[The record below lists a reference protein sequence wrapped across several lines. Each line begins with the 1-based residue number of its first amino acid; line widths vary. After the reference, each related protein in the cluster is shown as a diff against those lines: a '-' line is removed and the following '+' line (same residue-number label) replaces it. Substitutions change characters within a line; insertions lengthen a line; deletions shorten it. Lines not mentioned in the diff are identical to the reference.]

1 MKQAIRPGARAFTLV
16 ELLVVIGII
25 AILMGLLLPVLNKAR
40 GQARTI
46 KCAATLR
53 QIGFAFSM
61 YSNEWK
67 GNIPYPTSE
76 YPPASASNV
85 VRDKV
90 TWFNSIDPYIKTL
103 NITTRTGVAAQR
115 TYTEMK
121 QCLVWDEIAGTYNST
136 STGAQDNM
144 KEMAKTYKMNTHLRQ
159 NNPGRHAKLSMV
171 RKPTE
176 FVMVGDGLSLD
187 LVGEINDLWESG
199 QFSMETNDIGQANP
213 AIRHNGGANILFV
226 DGHVSLEKHKL
237 IEKTLRD
244 YPAIKIKTW
253 ESEYVNTAGTPSDL
267 TINTQSPEQQGLKRN
282 PLMPLIWSDPPRLY
296 RP

>member
-1 MKQAIRPGARAFTLV
+1 
-16 ELLVVIGII
+16 
-25 AILMGLLLPVLNKAR
+25 
-40 GQARTI
+40 
-46 KCAATLR
+46 
-53 QIGFAFSM
+53 
-61 YSNEWK
+61 
-67 GNIPYPTSE
+67 
-76 YPPASASNV
+76 
-85 VRDKV
+85 
-90 TWFNSIDPYIKTL
+90 
-103 NITTRTGVAAQR
+103 
-115 TYTEMK
+115 
-121 QCLVWDEIAGTYNST
+121 
-136 STGAQDNM
+136 
-144 KEMAKTYKMNTHLRQ
+144 
-159 NNPGRHAKLSMV
+159 
-171 RKPTE
+171 
-176 FVMVGDGLSLD
+176 MVGDGLSLD